1 MSTTQVLLIDGELQL
16 RSELAQLIELDTRF
30 VLVGEVAT
38 IAEAESMATL
48 LEPQIIVAATDH
60 PGVDGDTGVA
70 RLLAV
75 YPTAR
80 VLARSHLDTA
90 RDIRAAL
97 RDGAFGYMVKLN
109 VQQNFLPAL
118 RTIARGQRHLCPIA
132 AAQLR
137 ANGLAVRS
145 NAQVATAA
153 DITRRER
160 EVLTLIATGLC
171 NKQMAAKLSLS
182 VKTIEKHRANLMRK
196 LEIRKVAD
204 LTRYALRQGLLL
216 LPPGGSNEVAIA
228 PAGSG
233 AAASRWLRPAAA
245 ATTEPIAGCG
255 AVSCSCPHRY
265 FVDRRMTGRRG
276 SVVHDYAVQSFR
288 QERRTPVIGRRAIDQ
303 PLPLAS

>member
-30 VLVGEVAT
+30 ELVGEVAT

-60 PGVDGDTGVA
+60 PDVDGETGVA

-80 VLARSHLDTA
+80 VLALSHLDTA

-97 RDGAFGYMVKLN
+97 RDGAFGYMVKLD
-109 VQQNFLPAL
+109 VQQHFLPAL
-118 RTIARGQRHLCPIA
+118 RNIVRGQRHLCPLA

-145 NAQVATAA
+145 SAHAASNA

-160 EVLTLIATGLC
+160 EVLTLIATGMC

-196 LEIRKVAD
+196 LELRKVAD
-204 LTRYALRQGLLL
+204 LTRYALRKGLLL
-216 LPPGGSNEVAIA
+216 LPPGGGNEVVIESTK
-228 PAGSG
+228 SG
-233 AAASRWLRPAAA
+233 TAASRWLRPAAA

-265 FVDRRMTGRRG
+265 FVDRRQGGRRG
-276 SVVHDYAVQSFR
+276 SVPREYTPQGIR
-288 QERRTPVIGRRAIDQ
+288 QERRTPVIGRRAVDQ
-303 PLPLAS
+303 PMPLAS